1 MKTPRACGSRWR
13 ACTRKSWATTGRRSR
28 PTSTP
33 WKAAT
38 LPVAEMRYRQGECY
52 EKDGKME
59 EALGAYGQSAA
70 ASPAADAFR
79 IASLARLAEIAEER
93 GDNRTA
99 VRHWQSIINAGGK
112 PEWTQMATERL
123 SLLQSWAWRADRILF
138 DLETAGSGPSRGRPF
153 SVPRCSSIV
162 GPDGKR
168 ILKKASKSATAPTGG
183 IPFAM
188 FPGKRPEALQT
199 GDSRPISSGGTRRL
213 HAALPRKKQSD

>member
-1 MKTPRACGSRWR
+1 MPAGCRRRAPHPDHDLAELAHLR
-13 ACTRKSWATTGRRSR
+13 
-28 PTSTP
+28 
-33 WKAAT
+33 AAT
-38 LPVAEMRYRQGECY
+38 VLFKQERYTEAAQGYEKLVDLFPDGEYAPLSTYNAAVCYQEVEDWHAAISGYVRFIVDHPNHENAQGLWVQVASLYQEELGDFRQAVEAYEHALESGDAPVAEMRYRQGECY

-123 SLLQSWAWRADRILF
+123 SLLQSLGM
-138 DLETAGSGPSRGRPF
+138 AGG
-153 SVPRCSSIV
+153 
-162 GPDGKR
+162 
-168 ILKKASKSATAPTGG
+168 
-183 IPFAM
+183 
-188 FPGKRPEALQT
+188 
-199 GDSRPISSGGTRRL
+199 
-213 HAALPRKKQSD
+213 